1 MGVLNQ
7 RLVDISLNKVKERL
21 RLEGV
26 MVGEDINFICSKILC
41 NHNDY
46 FRLDELLGLW
56 NLI

>member
-26 MVGEDINFICSKILC
+26 MVGEDINFAAKSWPVQSQ
-41 NHNDY
+41 
-46 FRLDELLGLW
+46 RLFQTR
-56 NLI
+56 